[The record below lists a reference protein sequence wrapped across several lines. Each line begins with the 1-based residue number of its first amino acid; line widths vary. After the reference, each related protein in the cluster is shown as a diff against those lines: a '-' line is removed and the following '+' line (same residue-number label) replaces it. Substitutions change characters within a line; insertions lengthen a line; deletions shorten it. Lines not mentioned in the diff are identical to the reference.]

1 MVQVLHIANGDTINE
16 KLRAKEGRVE
26 RLLSS
31 GAANHEIIN
40 EVYLSALSR
49 PPTDDEMLR
58 LLQTFADA
66 KGEDRRVVIE
76 DLFWSVLSSREFLFN
91 H

>member
-16 KLRAKEGRVE
+16 KLRAKGSRIEQLVAAN
-26 RLLSS
+26 
-31 GAANHEIIN
+31 AANHEVIN

-49 PPTDDEMLR
+49 PPNDDEMLR
-58 LLQTFADA
+58 LLQTLANV
-66 KGEDRRVVIE
+66 KGDERRLALE
-76 DLFWSVLSSREFLFN
+76 DLYWSVLSSREFLFN